1 MTEEEKATMSALSDI
16 KHLADRLQSFEG
28 VLEKTN
34 SKLDRLTEAAG
45 ELKVIQERLNSHNER
60 IKALENARL
69 WFITFIVGGVIA
81 AVLKTVM
88 R

>member
-1 MTEEEKATMSALSDI
+1 MSALSDI
-16 KHLADRLQSFEG
+16 KHLANRLQSFES